1 MKWVGWITFF
11 LVIIGLIVGG
21 IFLTSH
27 FKGETF
33 QFKEVEILDYNDF
46 TLNDFV
52 EQDLACN
59 SKGCKFR
66 DKDIIY
72 TISDVKELGEQHVI
86 VKMKY
91 EGEEYEKTF
100 HVDVVDKK
108 APEIT
113 LSDTFIII
121 DMNEKIDEKS
131 YLKEV
136 KDNYDT
142 LNIDDVKIDN
152 QVDIK
157 KAGEYEIVYTIQD
170 SSKNEGKAVLK
181 VRVKDK
187 KDKETISTNDH
198 KKEEKPVVE
207 EKITLNY
214 SISGL
219 FSDSGSLIQ
228 GNSQNIVEKN
238 IQVGWDTTLK
248 VSAKTNTAG
257 KIQYIISKNKVTGN
271 ELTPI
276 GGKGFPVIG
285 SKLVSRNES
294 YQYEY
299 TFTEEGTYYFSI
311 LVSDEKNNTMVRK
324 DYVFTLTDTE
334 EVRDMKIVTVD
345 KGNYLL
351 IDCSYLGGKDQ
362 AFYFEVGIQDTNDPN
377 VENKLVNEND
387 EIRLYYTKGYYYD
400 MVAILYS
407 TDGRLIKTDTLK
419 VQK

>member
-46 TLNDFV
+46 TLNDLV
-52 EQDLACN
+52 EQDIVCN

-72 TISDVKELGEQHVI
+72 SISDVQELGEQHVI

-100 HVDVVDKK
+100 HVDVVDRK
-108 APEIT
+108 APEII

-136 KDNYDT
+136 QDNYDT
-142 LNIDDVKIDN
+142 LSIDDVKIDN
-152 QVDIK
+152 QVNLK

-170 SSKNEGKAVLK
+170 SSKNEGKAILK
-181 VRVKDK
+181 VKVKDK
-187 KDKETISTNDH
+187 KDKETVSSNEN
-198 KKEEKPVVE
+198 KKEESPVK
-207 EKITLNY
+207 EKVTLNY

-219 FSDSGSLIQ
+219 FSDSGSLLE
-228 GNSQNIVEKN
+228 GNSQSIVEKN

-257 KIQYIISKNKVTGN
+257 KIKYIISKNKITGR

-285 SKLVSRNES
+285 SKLVSSNES

-311 LVSDEKNNTMVRK
+311 LVSDEKNNTKVRK
-324 DYVFTLTDTE
+324 DYVITLTDTE
-334 EVRDMKIVTVD
+334 EVRDMKIVTAD
-345 KGNYLL
+345 KGNYLV
-351 IDCSYLGGKDQ
+351 IDCYYLGGKDQ
-362 AFYFEVGIQDTNDPN
+362 AFYFEVGVQDTNDPDI
-377 VENKLVNEND
+377 ENKLVNEND
-387 EIRLYYTKGYYYD
+387 ELRLYYTTGCYYD